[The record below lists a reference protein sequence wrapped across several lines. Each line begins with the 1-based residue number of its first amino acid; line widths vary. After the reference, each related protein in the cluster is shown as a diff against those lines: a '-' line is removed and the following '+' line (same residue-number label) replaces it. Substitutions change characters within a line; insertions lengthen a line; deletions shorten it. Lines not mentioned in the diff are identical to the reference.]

1 MEKPSSIDELQFAYK
16 ATFSIFDGAFQDFYS
31 IEIQPPTKVLAV
43 LMRARYVR
51 PLVVD
56 PNVQNVLMKRDR
68 EHSSIMQGGS
78 ICEPIVG

>member
-1 MEKPSSIDELQFAYK
+1 MEKPASIDELQFAYK
-16 ATFSIFDGAFQDFYS
+16 ATFSIFDSAFQYFCS
-31 IEIQPPTKVLAV
+31 IETKQPTKVLTV

-56 PNVQNVLMKRDR
+56 PNAQSVLMKRDR